1 MLVNQALP
9 FVEEVYLLIS
19 KKGKLF
25 HAPDPNLP
33 LNGVYLFFEKGQ
45 RLSIL
50 NQQYDRVVR
59 IGINEKPNRF
69 RDRVR
74 GHYRGNI
81 EGSVFR
87 ENVGWALL
95 ETSGRKPKENY
106 GTKKQYRLQNSGGP
120 LEEDISKLF
129 STEFTF
135 KAFDMDFEKLYL
147 DESTLLA
154 AFSIYYQCKIF
165 SKQLDLGDWLGLH
178 SYSRQDRIKRSGLWN
193 CEGVILIRSIE
204 PLTLERP
211 PVGFDPQM
219 LSESNLSIV
228 LADLSQ
234 RLV

>member
-1 MLVNQALP
+1 M
-9 FVEEVYLLIS
+9 EEVHLLIS
-19 KKGKLF
+19 KKGRLF

-45 RLSIL
+45 KLSIT

-95 ETSGRKPKENY
+95 ETSGKKPKETY
-106 GTKKQYRLQNSGGP
+106 GTKKQYRLRNSGGP

-135 KAFDMDFEKLYL
+135 KAFDIDFEKLYSY
-147 DESTLLA
+147 ESTLLA
-154 AFSIYYQCKIF
+154 AFSIYYQWRRLG
-165 SKQLDLGDWLGLH
+165 KQLDLRNWLGLH
-178 SYSRQDRIKRSGLWN
+178 SYSRRHKIKRSGLWN
-193 CEGVILIRSIE
+193 CEGVILIGSIE

-211 PVGFDPQM
+211 PVDFNFQM
-219 LSESNLSIV
+219 LSKSNLNTV
-228 LADLSQ
+228 FADLSQ
-234 RLV
+234 KLVGS